1 MNKLKGLSFV
11 FLAVVIFSM
20 SVLTGC
26 GEEKSG
32 NTISEP
38 EITGKYLKEEYSQQ
52 LLTDGAETM
61 IGTVDIEK
69 KDDNYKVTVTEKEVV
84 PNSSYNEG
92 YYIAD
97 TNLVT
102 DLTLGL
108 DARIASLED
117 GKLVVE
123 SADEFIK
130 SKAEHKDQLF
140 TVYMMGTSAELIIGT
155 DPADVMID

>member
-1 MNKLKGLSFV
+1 MNRSKKTNGLLLTLCIISV
-11 FLAVVIFSM
+11 FIFA
-20 SVLTGC
+20 GC

-92 YYIAD
+92 YYISD

>member
-1 MNKLKGLSFV
+1 MNRSRRINGLLLALCIISV
-11 FLAVVIFSM
+11 FIFA
-20 SVLTGC
+20 GC

-32 NTISEP
+32 NTINEP
-38 EITGKYLKEEYSQQ
+38 EITGKYLQEEYSQQ

-69 KDDNYKVTVTEKEVV
+69 NDSSYKVTVTEKEVV
-84 PNSSYNEG
+84 PSSSYSEG

-102 DLTLGL
+102 ELTLGI

-117 GKLVVE
+117 GELVVE
-123 SADEFIK
+123 TADEFIK

-155 DPADVMID
+155 DPADVVID

>member
-1 MNKLKGLSFV
+1 MNRLKKINGLLLTLCIISV
-11 FLAVVIFSM
+11 FIFA
-20 SVLTGC
+20 GC

>member
-1 MNKLKGLSFV
+1 MNRSKKINGLLLTLCIISV
-11 FLAVVIFSM
+11 FIFA
-20 SVLTGC
+20 GC

-108 DARIASLED
+108 DARI

-130 SKAEHKDQLF
+130 SKAEQKDQLF

>member
-1 MNKLKGLSFV
+1 MKKSKRCAIL
-11 FLAVVIFSM
+11 
-20 SVLTGC
+20 VLTALMLLLLLLAGC
-26 GEEKSG
+26 GSEKSG

>member
-1 MNKLKGLSFV
+1 
-11 FLAVVIFSM
+11 
-20 SVLTGC
+20 
-26 GEEKSG
+26 
-32 NTISEP
+32 
-38 EITGKYLKEEYSQQ
+38 
-52 LLTDGAETM
+52 M

-140 TVYMMGTSAELIIGT
+140 TVYMMGTSAELIIGDRSRRCDDRLIIILLNYKSIRT
-155 DPADVMID
+155 V

>member
-1 MNKLKGLSFV
+1 MNRSKKINGLLLTLCIISV
-11 FLAVVIFSM
+11 FIFA
-20 SVLTGC
+20 GC

-108 DARIASLED
+108 DARIASLKD

>member
-1 MNKLKGLSFV
+1 MNRSKKINGLLLTLCIISV
-11 FLAVVIFSM
+11 FIFA
-20 SVLTGC
+20 GC

-52 LLTDGAETM
+52 LLTAGAETM
-61 IGTVDIEK
+61 RGTVDIET

>member
-1 MNKLKGLSFV
+1 MNLGKKKPSNIPPRFLYKNPTPSHDSISHQFIIYLSV
-11 FLAVVIFSM
+11 SYVQATLPQRRM
-20 SVLTGC
+20 L
-26 GEEKSG
+26 
-32 NTISEP
+32 
-38 EITGKYLKEEYSQQ
+38 Q
-52 LLTDGAETM
+52 
-61 IGTVDIEK
+61 K